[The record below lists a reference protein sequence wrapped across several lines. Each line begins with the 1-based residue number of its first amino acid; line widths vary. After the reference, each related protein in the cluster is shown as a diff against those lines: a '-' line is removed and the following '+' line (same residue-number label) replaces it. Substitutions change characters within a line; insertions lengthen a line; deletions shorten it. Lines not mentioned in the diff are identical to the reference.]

1 MRQSSLSF
9 ERHGGHDLRLRG
21 GRCGAR
27 DRCRSLHGT
36 AIRRWSEQ
44 ALLVM
49 LTCSALNAD
58 AQPSAQKPAAPGV
71 ESEWARGNRLLLGVT
86 QPSLGFA
93 AEWRF
98 ERSTTG
104 DVFLERKE
112 NRGGS
117 LEAGSMLLLS
127 GRGALLAHGARLQP
141 GRELDAMNG
150 PLLMQQLVM
159 RLLEQSVPGGPGTL
173 GGDRRLDV
181 SERTRTLS
189 VTGIGTQAEF
199 LAPWRLTGTIG
210 PAGPGKVKF
219 DLDFTSTARSPAG
232 ARYETSIVGI
242 WQNAAPPVVF
252 ANDMPLRGW
261 QVYQIKP
268 VVMGRGAENIIG
280 FGTSAPMGFPN
291 LGEVRRRVAQWSD
304 EQTRRSRW
312 QCTG

>member
-1 MRQSSLSF
+1 MHGVVVRRSS
-9 ERHGGHDLRLRG
+9 EH
-21 GRCGAR
+21 
-27 DRCRSLHGT
+27 
-36 AIRRWSEQ
+36 
-44 ALLVM
+44 ALFVL
-49 LTCSALNAD
+49 LLCATLNAD
-58 AQPSAQKPAAPGV
+58 AQQSTPIPAASGV

-86 QPSLGFA
+86 QPALGFA

-98 ERSTTG
+98 ERSTNG

-117 LEAGSMLLLS
+117 LEAGSMLLLA

-150 PLLMQQLVM
+150 PLLMLQLVM
-159 RLLEQSVPGGPGTL
+159 RLLEHGVPGGPGKL
-173 GGDRRLDV
+173 GSELRLDV
-181 SERTRTLS
+181 SERTRPLS
-189 VTGIGTQAEF
+189 VTGIGAQAEF

-219 DLDFTSTARSPAG
+219 DLEFTSMARGAAG

-242 WQNAAPPVVF
+242 WQNVAPPVVF
-252 ANDMPLRGW
+252 ADEMPLRGW

-268 VVMGRGAENIIG
+268 VVQARGAANVIG

-291 LGEVRRRVAQWSD
+291 LGEVRRRVAQWSE

>member
-1 MRQSSLSF
+1 MRPSSLSF
-9 ERHGGHDLRLRG
+9 GRHGGHDLRLRE
-21 GRCGAR
+21 GRCGTR
-27 DRCRSLHGT
+27 DRRRAAHGA
-36 AIRRWSEQ
+36 AIRRWSEH

-49 LTCSALNAD
+49 LACAALNAD
-58 AQPSAQKPAAPGV
+58 AQQPTQSPSVSAV

-86 QPSLGFA
+86 QPALGFA

-117 LEAGSMLLLS
+117 LEAGSMLLLT

-150 PLLMQQLVM
+150 PLLMRQLVM
-159 RLLEQSVPGGPGTL
+159 RLLEQSVPDGPGKL
-173 GGDRRLDV
+173 GRDLRLDV

-219 DLDFTSTARSPAG
+219 DLEFTSTARSPAG

-242 WQNAAPPVVF
+242 WQNAPPPVVF
-252 ANDMPLRGW
+252 ADDMPLRGW

-268 VVMGRGAENIIG
+268 VVLGRGAENIIG

-291 LGEVRRRVAQWSD
+291 LGAVRRRVAQWSE